1 MSFRLTLRWTQSQV
15 SVSLIN
21 SRSLDIDCYDAR
33 RLQIAG
39 KTRPGLAS
47 RFSPVAVE
55 LYSKFTFKSCF
66 PRLFGMIPSDRT
78 GTRSWAGDTR
88 YEP

>member
-1 MSFRLTLRWTQSQV
+1 MSFRLTLRWTQSWV

-21 SRSLDIDCYDAR
+21 SQSLDIDCSDAR

-47 RFSPVAVE
+47 R
-55 LYSKFTFKSCF
+55 
-66 PRLFGMIPSDRT
+66 RLPLNSTQNLRLNLVSRDC
-78 GTRSWAGDTR
+78 AG
-88 YEP
+88 